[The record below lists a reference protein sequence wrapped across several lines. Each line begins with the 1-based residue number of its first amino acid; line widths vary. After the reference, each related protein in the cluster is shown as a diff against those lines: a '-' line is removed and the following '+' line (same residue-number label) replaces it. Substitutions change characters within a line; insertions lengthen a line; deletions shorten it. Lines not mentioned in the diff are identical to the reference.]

1 MFNNIRLNKKISNR
15 YFGLLSAIAEI
26 YHKKEHLNEL
36 DLISKINKIYIE
48 SKIVE
53 ITEVKDN
60 EEYFT
65 IKKGADNHVLRPAY
79 VDSLT
84 NKILIKGIAEVRK

>member
-26 YHKKEHLNEL
+26 HHKKEHLNEL
-36 DLISKINKIYIE
+36 DLINKIYIE

-65 IKKGADNHVLRPAY
+65 IKKGADTHILRPAY